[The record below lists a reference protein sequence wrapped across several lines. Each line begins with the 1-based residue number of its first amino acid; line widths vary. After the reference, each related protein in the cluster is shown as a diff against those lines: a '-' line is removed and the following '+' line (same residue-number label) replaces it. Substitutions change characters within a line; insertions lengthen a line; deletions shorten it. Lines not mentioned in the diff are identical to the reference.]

1 MKKYILTLLWLLT
14 VAFGSH
20 YFFTNFI
27 AFKNKSIIEFEKTT
41 HDFDTLK
48 NQADAEL
55 YFVFYNRGNSDLEI
69 NDIGTSCGCTIPSW
83 SKNVIKP
90 YEKDSF
96 LVSYDI
102 INKGYFIKEIMVYS
116 NSSTSPDK
124 LVIKG
129 YVPFENN

>member
-1 MKKYILTLLWLLT
+1 MTLIWLLA

-20 YFFTNFI
+20 YFFSNFKS
-27 AFKNKSIIEFEKTT
+27 FKNQSKIEFEKAL

-55 YFVFYNRGNSDLEI
+55 YFIFYNRGNIDLEI

-90 YEKDSF
+90 DEKDSF

-102 INKGYFIKEIMVYS
+102 ENKGFFIKEIMVYS
-116 NSSTSPDK
+116 NSTTSPDK

-129 YVPFENN
+129 YVPFDND